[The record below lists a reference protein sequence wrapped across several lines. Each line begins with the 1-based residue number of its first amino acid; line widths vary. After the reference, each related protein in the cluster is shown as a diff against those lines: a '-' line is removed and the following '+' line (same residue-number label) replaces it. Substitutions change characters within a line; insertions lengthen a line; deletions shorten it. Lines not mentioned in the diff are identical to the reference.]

1 MSLHATLENLFLKI
15 FRNTVL
21 VFMTIAILAVPVLL
35 LTAAYK
41 FLHSPGSAP
50 STEQTLAKDLDVEK
64 LKQNLLNDANKNNAP
79 QENPKPVA
87 PQQNNALLYKD
98 KALTIYK
105 CGDEFKKATGANVES
120 SDSAQTDQQIEFIR
134 SNLERLASFKFRGE
148 AYVNGVTAF
157 TCKVLRDSSIVELK
171 KQGKIGA
178 VLIPAINTYTAKW
191 NDAVEKNAQ
200 YEAAEIQKSMIDKSE
215 AAIYFYIAGSLF
227 LSFMVLALYLMLSRV
242 ENHIGGINQSLR
254 GVDVIVSEKK

>member
-1 MSLHATLENLFLKI
+1 MSLHTTLENLFLKI

-21 VFMTIAILAVPVLL
+21 VLMTIAILAVPVLL

-41 FLHSPGSAP
+41 FLHSPGTAP
-50 STEQTLAKDLDVEK
+50 STEQTLSKELDVEK
-64 LKQNLLNDANKNNAP
+64 LKQNLLKDANKNNAP
-79 QENPKPVA
+79 QESPKPVA
-87 PQQNNALLYKD
+87 PQQNDALLYKD

-105 CGDEFKKATGANVES
+105 CGDDFKKATGAAVES

-134 SNLERLASFKFRGE
+134 SNLERLASLKFRGD

-157 TCKVLRDSSIVELK
+157 TCKVLKDSSIVDLK

-178 VLIPAINTYTAKW
+178 VLIPTINTYTANW
-191 NDAVEKNAQ
+191 DEAVNKNAQ
-200 YEAAEIQKSMIDKSE
+200 YEATEIQKALIDKAE
-215 AAIYFYIAGSLF
+215 AVNYFYIACSLF

-242 ENHIGGINQSLR
+242 ENHIGGINQSFR
-254 GVDVIVSEKK
+254 DADISIKSTK